1 MSPDDK
7 DTLIDLFN
15 KISKSDRRNDIV
27 LQDLNRK
34 WTLGELDEITDK
46 LAKFFISRFNT
57 QKGSCIAIF
66 MNKCAEYVI
75 SYIAALKAGGAYL
88 PLDISYPENLLN
100 SVLEEVKPTV
110 VCTLSTFASKLPS
123 SVSIFDFSVKTWQ
136 KDISISD
143 NTELP
148 KDITPDD
155 LAYIVYSSGTTGKP
169 KGIAC
174 PHRGAVLSYKFR
186 FTHFPYE
193 TDDVV
198 ACNVF
203 FVWELLRPIL
213 QGIKMTIIP
222 DDIIYDPLALCQFL
236 EKYNVTRMLFT
247 PSLLETVL
255 DTQNDEILQKSF
267 KKFRVIWLCGEV
279 VTTQL
284 LNRVMKVLHHVQV
297 VNLYSISECHDVSV
311 ENLTE
316 FYKRGEERKY
326 CPVGKLIPGVKL
338 LILDTNLRKVPI
350 GVPGEIYVA
359 GPTLARGYLNRP
371 ELNKNRFLNVPE
383 DYKNEMGI
391 RMYRTGDW
399 GYLLANSNLEICGR
413 CDTLVKIRGYS
424 VEIQAIEN
432 TLLKLPYIA
441 SCAVQSIGAE
451 GDDKQLAAY
460 IVLNQNISRKTI
472 RADLK
477 MRLPF
482 YMVPNFFV
490 FMEKYGILKHTQ
502 FSPDLSA

>member
-1 MSPDDK
+1 MVS
-7 DTLIDLFN
+7 
-15 KISKSDRRNDIV
+15 S
-27 LQDLNRK
+27 
-34 WTLGELDEITDK
+34 
-46 LAKFFISRFNT
+46 
-57 QKGSCIAIF
+57 
-66 MNKCAEYVI
+66 
-75 SYIAALKAGGAYL
+75 GGAYL

-100 SVLEEVKPTV
+100 SVLDEVQPTV
-110 VCTLSTFASKLPS
+110 VCTQSKYALKLPS
-123 SVSIFDFSVKTWQ
+123 TVPTFDFSIKTWYD
-136 KDISISD
+136 DIALAD
-143 NTELP
+143 DTQLP
-148 KDITPDD
+148 TDLHPDD

-186 FTHFPYE
+186 FTHYPYQP
-193 TDDVV
+193 DDVV

-213 QGIKMTIIP
+213 QGVKMTIIP
-222 DDIIYDPLALCQFL
+222 DDVIYDPLPLCQFL
-236 EKYNVTRMLFT
+236 EKHNVTRMLFT

-255 DTQNDEILQKSF
+255 DTQSDETLQRSF

-279 VTTQL
+279 VTCAL
-284 LNRVMKVLHHVQV
+284 LNRAMNSMSHIQV
-297 VNLYSISECHDVSV
+297 VNLYSISETHDVAV
-311 ENLTE
+311 EDLTE

-326 CPVGKLIPGVKL
+326 APVGKVIPGVKV

-350 GVPGEIYVA
+350 GVPGEIYVV
-359 GPTLARGYLNRP
+359 GPTLARGYLHRP
-371 ELNKNRFLNVPE
+371 ELNKNRFLQVPE
-383 DYKNEMGI
+383 DYISEMGA

-399 GYLLANSNLEICGR
+399 GYLLANSTLEICGR

-441 SCAVQSIGAE
+441 SCAVASIGAE
-451 GDDKQLAAY
+451 GEDKQLAAY
-460 IVLNQNISRKTI
+460 IVLNQCVSRKNI

-477 MRLPF
+477 CRLPF

-490 FMEKYGILKHTQ
+490 FMEK
-502 FSPDLSA
+502 